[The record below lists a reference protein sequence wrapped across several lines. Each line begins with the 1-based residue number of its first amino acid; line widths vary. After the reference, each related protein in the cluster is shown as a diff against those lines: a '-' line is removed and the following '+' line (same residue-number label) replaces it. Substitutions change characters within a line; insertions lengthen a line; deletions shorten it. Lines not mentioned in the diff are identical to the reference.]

1 MRASLSVGRGL
12 RSRARGGPC
21 AADAAPRRALAGARG
36 TRGPH
41 GRGGVPRRVRPRAAG
56 ESDGDPAAP
65 RRVESTGLRHGDAH
79 GDGAEGWWRS
89 VEVGEGEWRYL
100 PQPPPTSTNL
110 PRPAFLRL
118 RNGRPLL
125 PRALANE

>member
-21 AADAAPRRALAGARG
+21 PADAAPRRTLAGARG

-41 GRGGVPRRVRPRAAG
+41 GRGDVPRRVRPRAAG
-56 ESDGDPAAP
+56 ESDGDPA
-65 RRVESTGLRHGDAH
+65 GLRHGDAR

-100 PQPPPTSTNL
+100 LQPPPTSTNL
-110 PRPAFLRL
+110 PRPAF
-118 RNGRPLL
+118 
-125 PRALANE
+125 

>member
-41 GRGGVPRRVRPRAAG
+41 GRGGVPHRVRPRAAG
-56 ESDGDPAAP
+56 ESDGDPRPAGRMGTHSVRDGNAC
-65 RRVESTGLRHGDAH
+65 

-100 PQPPPTSTNL
+100 PQPPPTFTNL
-110 PRPAFLRL
+110 PRPAF
-118 RNGRPLL
+118 
-125 PRALANE
+125 